1 MSAIGEIITGL
12 VQLINLLL
20 IVWCLLSWF
29 PNIRWYDQ
37 PFKTLDMIVRPIVA
51 PFRKIIPPI
60 GNIDIAPMVAMFALQ
75 ILASAISSI
84 PGMRGGY

>member
-1 MSAIGEIITGL
+1 MSAIGDIVSGL
-12 VQLINLLL
+12 IQLLNLLL

-37 PFKTLDMIVRPIVA
+37 PFKTLDRIVQPIVA

-60 GNIDIAPMVAMFALQ
+60 GNIDISPMVAMFVLQ
-75 ILASAISSI
+75 LVAAGIRTLLSGA
-84 PGMRGGY
+84 

>member
-1 MSAIGEIITGL
+1 VSAIGSIVSGL
-12 VQLINLLL
+12 IQLLNLLL

-37 PFKTLDMIVRPIVA
+37 PFKTLDMIVQPIVA

-60 GNIDIAPMVAMFALQ
+60 GNIDISPMIAMLV
-75 ILASAISSI
+75 LNAISI
-84 PGMRGGY
+84 GITRVLP

>member
-1 MSAIGEIITGL
+1 MFGIGNVVVGV

-37 PFKTLDMIVRPIVA
+37 PFKTLDMIVQPIVA

-60 GNIDIAPMVAMFALQ
+60 GNIDISPMVAMFVLQ
-75 ILASAISSI
+75 AVAAGIRMIV
-84 PGMRGGY
+84 P

>member
-1 MSAIGEIITGL
+1 MSALGSLISGL

-37 PFKTLDMIVRPIVA
+37 PFKTLDMVVQPIIG

-60 GNIDIAPMVAMFALQ
+60 GNIDISPMVAMFVLQ
-75 ILASAISSI
+75 AIAQVVRMTL
-84 PGMRGGY
+84 G